1 MKILKLISGISIG
14 VLILLVSILS
24 YLGAIEVVSMKTLM
38 LIGTI
43 LWFVA
48 TPFWMKEEEL

>member
-14 VLILLVSILS
+14 VLILLVSILAF
-24 YLGAIEVVSMKTLM
+24 LGTIEVANMKTLM
-38 LIGTI
+38 LIGTL

-48 TPFWMKEEEL
+48 TPFWMKEEE

>member
-1 MKILKLISGISIG
+1 MKILKLISLISII

-24 YLGAIEVVSMKTLM
+24 FLGKIEVDSMKMLM

-43 LWFVA
+43 LWFVV

>member
-1 MKILKLISGISIG
+1 MKILKLISGLSIG

-24 YLGAIEVVSMKTLM
+24 FLGIIGVTNMKMLM

-43 LWFVA
+43 LWFAA
-48 TPFWMKEEEL
+48 TPFWMREEK

>member
-1 MKILKLISGISIG
+1 MKILKLISGLSIG

-24 YLGAIEVVSMKTLM
+24 FLGTIDASSIKNYM

-43 LWFVA
+43 LWFVV
-48 TPFWMKEEEL
+48 TPFWMKEE

>member
-24 YLGAIEVVSMKTLM
+24 FLGTIDTSNVNVLM
-38 LIGTI
+38 LVGTV
-43 LWFVA
+43 LWFAA
-48 TPFWMKEEEL
+48 TPFWMKEE

>member
-1 MKILKLISGISIG
+1 MKVLKLISSVAIG

-24 YLGAIEVVSMKTLM
+24 FLGKVEESTVKVLM

-43 LWFVA
+43 VWFA
-48 TPFWMKEEEL
+48 TTPFWMKEDK

>member
-1 MKILKLISGISIG
+1 MKILKLISGLSIG

-24 YLGAIEVVSMKTLM
+24 YLGTIEVANMKMLM

-43 LWFVA
+43 LWFAA

>member
-1 MKILKLISGISIG
+1 MKILKLISALSIG
-14 VLILLVSILS
+14 VLILLVSILLF
-24 YLGAIEVVSMKTLM
+24 LGTLDAAKVKIFM

-48 TPFWMKEEEL
+48 TPFWMKEEK

>member
-24 YLGAIEVVSMKTLM
+24 FTGALKLASINTIMLVGTL
-38 LIGTI
+38 
-43 LWFVA
+43 LWFAV
-48 TPFWMKEEEL
+48 TPFWMKEE

>member
-14 VLILLVSILS
+14 VLILLVSIFS
-24 YLGAIEVVSMKTLM
+24 FLGTIETSTMNLLL

-43 LWFVA
+43 LWFAV
-48 TPFWMKEEEL
+48 TPFWMKEE

>member
-1 MKILKLISGISIG
+1 MKILKLISGMSIA

-24 YLGAIEVVSMKTLM
+24 FLGKMEASTVKVLM
-38 LIGTI
+38 LVGTI

-48 TPFWMKEEEL
+48 TPFWMKEE

>member
-1 MKILKLISGISIG
+1 MKMLKLVSALSIG
-14 VLILLVSILS
+14 ILILLVSILS
-24 YLGAIEVVSMKTLM
+24 FIGTIEVANMKMLM

>member
-1 MKILKLISGISIG
+1 MKILKLISGVSIG

-24 YLGAIEVVSMKTLM
+24 FLGTIEVNHMKTIM

-48 TPFWMKEEEL
+48 TPFWMKEEK

>member
-1 MKILKLISGISIG
+1 MKKILKLISGLSIS

-24 YLGAIEVVSMKTLM
+24 FLDKIEVANMKMLM

-43 LWFVA
+43 LWFA
-48 TPFWMKEEEL
+48 STPFWMKEE